1 MVVLSTDRSGCGI
14 RLCGRSEN
22 SPRTVKIA
30 SVSSRASSTYWPLAT
45 CTTLLSPLGVAS
57 PETTCCTA
65 CCRSSRCLSLSGL
78 ARSST
83 RAGPAS
89 VSRAGG
95 APHAVAGTA
104 ANNAAPTTTL
114 TALLTDALLRS
125 EEAALPLGAGPP
137 MVTYR
142 QLSVT
147 VSECDGLVH
156 SRDRASTQPTAR
168 TAERPERPPAPPRG
182 CGTGP
187 VV

>member
-1 MVVLSTDRSGCGI
+1 MVVLPTDRSGCGI

-114 TALLTDALLRS
+114 TALLTDTLLRS
-125 EEAALPLGAGPP
+125 EEAALPPSQSSDDHVHAAS
-137 MVTYR
+137 VYR
-142 QLSVT
+142 KCLRLTCPYPGQISCT
-147 VSECDGLVH
+147 VD
-156 SRDRASTQPTAR
+156 
-168 TAERPERPPAPPRG
+168 AE
-182 CGTGP
+182 
-187 VV
+187 